1 LYQPPKGGF
10 ALYERS
16 DITSQFIKLHKL
28 RSALLLKQLK
38 EFELTSP
45 QLLILRELFMNQ
57 PMMLSTLAKA
67 VDLSNSTVSGIVD
80 RLELKGLVQ
89 RQRDEADRRIVWIN
103 TTEKCQQ
110 MKQKQLEKFHDDFQK
125 EFLALITEEQHHI
138 MRELFE
144 KIIVLMEKK
153 LEEKA

>member
-1 LYQPPKGGF
+1 LNG
-10 ALYERS
+10 RS

-28 RSALLLKQLK
+28 RSALLFKQLK

-45 QLLILRELFMNQ
+45 QLFTLRELFMHQ
-57 PMMLSTLAKA
+57 PMMLGTLAKA

-89 RQRDEADRRIVWIN
+89 RQRDEVDRRVVWIN

-110 MKQKQLEKFHDDFQK
+110 IKQKQLENFHEDFQR
-125 EFLALITEEQHHI
+125 EFLELITEEQYDI
-138 MRELFE
+138 IQGLFE
-144 KIIVLMEKK
+144 NIIVLMETK